1 MIFIYIFADQ
11 RRLSMCRISIDTV
24 IRANKRTISQ
34 NKNKA
39 FCVIGKS
46 VTPQKTFNV
55 SVSVM
60 GKVCTRDI
68 SAKQIK
74 DSFGKALNIHAKKL

>member
-1 MIFIYIFADQ
+1 
-11 RRLSMCRISIDTV
+11 MCRISIDTV

-34 NKNKA
+34 NKNKK
-39 FCVIGKS
+39 FCAIGKS
-46 VTPQKTFNV
+46 VTPQETFNV

-60 GKVCTRDI
+60 GKVCTRNI
-68 SAKQIK
+68 SVKQIK

>member
-1 MIFIYIFADQ
+1 
-11 RRLSMCRISIDTV
+11 MCKISIDTV

-34 NKNKA
+34 NKNKV
-39 FCVIGKS
+39 FCVSGKS

-60 GKVCTRDI
+60 GKVYTQNI

-74 DSFGKALNIHAKKL
+74 DSFGKAVNIHAKKL